1 MKKLAILLLSTEKKE
16 DLNVLMI
23 SEAICGRL
31 CYCWANIHYPLPS
44 CMEEIFFPIPLI
56 VSLDSLVPAIC
67 LDMNMPSA
75 TSVLSDWIPSEK
87 TGRTELNHPKA

>member
-31 CYCWANIHYPLPS
+31 CYCWANIHYPL
-44 CMEEIFFPIPLI
+44 
-56 VSLDSLVPAIC
+56 SLASLVPAIC